1 MSEQELVKA
10 CLAGIFSVNGYE
22 NLTVLTQ
29 RDFEFIS
36 EEIELKTGT
45 IISVSTL
52 RRLLTGNFARI
63 PQIATLNAISTYL
76 GYKNWQEYK
85 LLKRIPSDTPALD
98 LIKRE
103 DILDQSVKPKKR
115 IRLITSSF
123 VITGVLFIAL
133 VISLSLKNKNGNYDT
148 ASFSARKTTMN
159 EIPNTVIFDYNID
172 DVDADSF
179 FIQQSWD
186 RNRRVQVY
194 KNTYTLTD
202 IYYEPGYHKAKLI
215 ADDSI
220 IKTVDVSIPT
230 DKWFLYAKENEPKSI
245 PAYIDAEPDLSK
257 GYFSIREDDL
267 VKSHINTRDVM
278 DYIYVYFPSRIE
290 VSSDHYILRARIR
303 MKEVRNN
310 FCPSIMTEV
319 FCQDNFMYVTTT
331 PPGCSGE
338 SVVQFC
344 DAVFSGRK
352 NDLSGLSIDVREW
365 FTIEL
370 IVKNKQVTLS
380 LNEKKVFTT
389 VYQHSAGIITGLGF
403 ISNGLCEIDYVAL
416 KDPNG
421 TVVYENVF
429 DSLN

>member
-10 CLAGIFSVNGYE
+10 CLAEILKVNGY
-22 NLTVLTQ
+22 LDLHLLAQ

-36 EEIELKTGT
+36 NEIESKTGT

-52 RRLLTGNFARI
+52 KRLLRGDFARI
-63 PQIATLNAISTYL
+63 PQTATLNAISNYL
-76 GYKNWQEYK
+76 GYKNWQDFK
-85 LLKRIPSDTPALD
+85 LSKQSSGKIPSYRSTDNGDD
-98 LIKRE
+98 LNQTI
-103 DILDQSVKPKKR
+103 KPKKKS
-115 IRLITSSF
+115 RLITSSF
-123 VITGVLFIAL
+123 VITGVLFMAI
-133 VISLSLKNKNGNYDT
+133 VISLSLKNKNGNYHK
-148 ASFSARKTTMN
+148 AQFSARKTTAN
-159 EIPNTVIFDYNID
+159 QIPNTVIFEYNID

-186 RNRRVQVY
+186 RNRRVQVF

-202 IYYEPGYHKAKLI
+202 VYYEPGYHKAKLI

-230 DKWFLYAKENEPKSI
+230 DQWFFYAKESKPKSI
-245 PAYIDAEPDLSK
+245 PTYLNADPDFFKGSLSIK
-257 GYFSIREDDL
+257 DDELIR
-267 VKSHINTRDVM
+267 SHINTKDVM
-278 DYIYVYFPSRIE
+278 DYIYVYFPSKIE
-290 VSSDHYILRARIR
+290 VSSDDFVLTARLR
-303 MKEVRNN
+303 MNEVRNN

-338 SVVQFC
+338 SAVQFC

-370 IVKNKQVTLS
+370 IVNNRQVTLS
-380 LNEKKVFTT
+380 LNDEKVFSTA
-389 VYQHSAGIITGLGF
+389 YQNSAGLITGLGF
-403 ISNGLCEIDYVAL
+403 ISNGLCEIDYVSL
-416 KDPNG
+416 KGNDG
-421 TVVYENVF
+421 TVVYENAF
-429 DSLN
+429 DPLN